1 MPIRRG
7 DHRSVP
13 YSVEKIGL
21 LDSLGSNT
29 SRAEISAKRPS
40 PHLTKR
46 LTVVTVWE
54 SRDLSKGEG
63 DGSATNAWRKGR
75 VI

>member
-1 MPIRRG
+1 MRRMPIRRG

-40 PHLTKR
+40 PHPYRTSYRDDSLG
-46 LTVVTVWE
+46 VVRSE
-54 SRDLSKGEG
+54 
-63 DGSATNAWRKGR
+63 
-75 VI
+75 